1 MAEIFTENTQ
11 TADMTSETRP
21 WEAVAGEIGKLAED
35 IGIKHIPAG
44 SSAVLS
50 DIDFVT
56 EEIRK
61 LISNREVQKALGA
74 ELTGRL
80 MSWEKAVTARRTEP
94 FSLVVIGDFKRGKS
108 TVINALLGR
117 DFTPVNVAPETFT
130 INCISYGE
138 MNTAEAVLKSGQRI
152 PLMPEDLVRERLE
165 RLSKAF
171 SDDIDHID
179 IRGNAEI
186 LKEIRVVDT
195 PGLSD
200 LDRLDKQVQDYL
212 VNADAIVYIA
222 SALTPMSESEQNFL
236 ASYVRPQEFTKFFV
250 LVNMIDA
257 MNTMEDIQKIIGRIT
272 ERVSA
277 IIPNAL
283 VYGVSG
289 IDEYRRKI
297 GLNRPDI
304 KGFQEF
310 YENEFL
316 RFEMALRREVIVQK
330 DTIKSARVVAML
342 SMMVDDSLAR
352 ISMIQGMSEMSR
364 KKLDELA
371 ALLDEEIDNLK
382 NALEYQ
388 KPRIH
393 LSVTEMLQEAE
404 RWVYE
409 FFAKFREDIVKARAE
424 SEAEDVDKYF
434 YSFLVDKVGEAYR
447 RSIEIHRNALDAM
460 NKRVG
465 EELSKKLGIAD
476 LAGGLGLDFTRLQK
490 ELTGEMGSIVA
501 DTVMTKARESIGGDY
516 PSGTVT
522 QFRSMLKKRG
532 RTDTIGAVLENY
544 DDIRSNVVKD
554 LKKAYDIMEK
564 SAQMT
569 LDAVYTAQSE
579 AGRDAVAQA
588 RAAVQSEAE
597 SPAMKRYLQSAKQIL
612 ESSKV
617 ILSKYKIH

>member
-1 MAEIFTENTQ
+1 M
-11 TADMTSETRP
+11 SETNVIKETTGKPSEEVARDI
-21 WEAVAGEIGKLAED
+21 EFVAGELK
-35 IGIKHIPAG
+35 
-44 SSAVLS
+44 
-50 DIDFVT
+50 
-56 EEIRK
+56 K
-61 LISNREVQKALGA
+61 LITNRAVKNALGT
-74 ELTGRL
+74 ELSQRL
-80 MSWEKAVTARRTEP
+80 SEYDKSITARRTEP

-108 TVINALLGR
+108 TVINALLGK
-117 DFTPVNVAPETFT
+117 DMTPVNVAPETFT

-138 MNTAEAVLKSGQRI
+138 FNTAEAVLKSGQRI
-152 PLMPEDLVRERLE
+152 PLSPEDLVRERLE

-171 SDDIDHID
+171 SDDIDHLD
-179 IRGNAEI
+179 IKGDAEI
-186 LKEIRVVDT
+186 LKEIQVVDT

-222 SALTPMSESEQNFL
+222 SALTPMSESEQSFL
-236 ASYVRPQEFTKFFV
+236 GSYVRPMEFTKFFV

-272 ERVSA
+272 ERCQA

-304 KGFQEF
+304 KGFQDF

-316 RFEMALRREVIVQK
+316 RFEMALKREVFVQK
-330 DTIKSARVVAML
+330 ETIKAGRIVAML
-342 SMMVDDSLAR
+342 SLMLNDALAR
-352 ISMIQGMSEMSR
+352 ISMIQSMSEMSK

-371 ALLDEEIDNLK
+371 LILDEEIDTLK

-404 RWVYE
+404 QWIYE
-409 FFAKFREDIVKARAE
+409 FFAKFREDIVKARID
-424 SEAEDVDKYF
+424 SDVEDIEKYF

-447 RSIEIHRNALDAM
+447 KCIDTHKNRLEKINRT
-460 NKRVG
+460 VG
-465 EELSKKLGIAD
+465 EELSRKLGIAD
-476 LAGGLGLDFTRLQK
+476 LAGGLGLDSTTLQK
-490 ELTGEMGSIVA
+490 ELTGEMGSVVA
-501 DTVMTKARESIGGDY
+501 DTVMTAARESKSAPYDGF
-516 PSGTVT
+516 PTGTVS
-522 QFRSMLKKRG
+522 QFRSMLKKRT
-532 RTDTIGAVLENY
+532 RPETIDVVLENY
-544 DDIRSNVVKD
+544 DDIRNNVVKD
-554 LKKAYDIMEK
+554 LKKAYDIMET
-564 SAQMT
+564 SAFNT

-588 RAAVQSEAE
+588 RAGISSEDE
-597 SPAMKRYLQSAKQIL
+597 SPALKRHLQSAKQIL
-612 ESSKV
+612 ESSAV
-617 ILSKYKIH
+617 ILSKYRV

>member
-1 MAEIFTENTQ
+1 MTDYTHTDE
-11 TADMTSETRP
+11 TAGIGTAKADATLSDIEF
-21 WEAVAGEIGKLAED
+21 VAGELK
-35 IGIKHIPAG
+35 
-44 SSAVLS
+44 
-50 DIDFVT
+50 
-56 EEIRK
+56 K
-61 LISNREVQKALGA
+61 LISNTEVRNALGS
-74 ELTGRL
+74 ELAGRL
-80 MSWEKAVTARRTEP
+80 ADWDKAITARRTEP

-108 TVINALLGR
+108 TVINALLGK
-117 DFTPVNVAPETFT
+117 DMTPVNVAPETFT

-179 IRGNAEI
+179 IKGDADL

-200 LDRLDKQVQDYL
+200 LDRLDKRVQDYL

-257 MNTMEDIQKIIGRIT
+257 MNSMEDIQKIIGRIT
-272 ERVSA
+272 ERCQA

-297 GLNRPDI
+297 GFNRPDI

-316 RFEMALRREVIVQK
+316 RFEMALRREVILQK
-330 DTIKSARVVAML
+330 DTIKAGRVIAML
-342 SMMVDDSLAR
+342 SLMVDDSLAR
-352 ISMIQGMSEMSR
+352 INMIQSMSEMSK

-371 ALLDEEIDNLK
+371 AMLDEEIDSLRS
-382 NALEYQ
+382 ALEYQ
-388 KPRIH
+388 KPRIN
-393 LSVTEMLQEAE
+393 LSVIELLQEAE
-404 RWVYE
+404 QWVYE
-409 FFAKFREDIVKARAE
+409 FFARFREDIVKARTD
-424 SEAEDVDKYF
+424 SEPDDIEKYF

-447 RSIEIHRNALDAM
+447 KCIEIHKNKLDNM
-460 NKRVG
+460 NRRIG
-465 EELSKKLGIAD
+465 EELSRKLGIAD
-476 LAGGLGLDFTRLQK
+476 LAGGLGLDSARLQK

-501 DTVMTKARESIGGDY
+501 DTVMSAARDPKNTYDGY

-522 QFRSMLKKRG
+522 QFRSMIRKKG
-532 RTDTIGAVLENY
+532 RTDTIGTVLENY
-544 DDIRSNVVKD
+544 DDIRNNVVKD
-554 LKKAYDIMEK
+554 LKKAYAIMAS
-564 SAQMT
+564 SAQGT

-588 RAAVQSEAE
+588 RASANSESE
-597 SPAMKRYLQSAKQIL
+597 SPALKRYLASAAQIL
-612 ESSKV
+612 ESAAI
-617 ILSKYKIH
+617 ILTKYRRSA

>member
-1 MAEIFTENTQ
+1 M
-11 TADMTSETRP
+11 SETNVINQSAGKPSEEVARDI
-21 WEAVAGEIGKLAED
+21 EFVAGELK
-35 IGIKHIPAG
+35 
-44 SSAVLS
+44 
-50 DIDFVT
+50 
-56 EEIRK
+56 K
-61 LISNREVQKALGA
+61 LITNRAVKNALGT
-74 ELTGRL
+74 ELSQRL
-80 MSWEKAVTARRTEP
+80 SEYDKSITARRTEP

-108 TVINALLGR
+108 TVINALLGK
-117 DFTPVNVAPETFT
+117 DMTPVNVAPETFT

-138 MNTAEAVLKSGQRI
+138 FNTAEAVLKSGQRI
-152 PLMPEDLVRERLE
+152 PLSPEDLVRERLE

-171 SDDIDHID
+171 SDDIDHLD
-179 IRGNAEI
+179 IKGDAEI
-186 LKEIRVVDT
+186 LKEIQVVDT

-222 SALTPMSESEQNFL
+222 SALTPMSESEQSFL
-236 ASYVRPQEFTKFFV
+236 GSYVRPMEFTKFFV

-272 ERVSA
+272 ERCQA

-304 KGFQEF
+304 KGFQDF

-316 RFEMALRREVIVQK
+316 RFEMALRREVFVQK
-330 DTIKSARVVAML
+330 ETIKAGRIVAML
-342 SMMVDDSLAR
+342 SLMLNDALAR
-352 ISMIQGMSEMSR
+352 ISMIQRMSEMSK

-371 ALLDEEIDNLK
+371 LILDEEIDTLK

-404 RWVYE
+404 QWVYE
-409 FFAKFREDIVKARAE
+409 FFARFREDIVKARID
-424 SEAEDVDKYF
+424 SDVEDIEKYF

-447 RSIEIHRNALDAM
+447 KCIDTHKNKLEKINRS
-460 NKRVG
+460 VG
-465 EELSKKLGIAD
+465 EELSRKLGIAD
-476 LAGGLGLDFTRLQK
+476 LAGGLGLDSTTLQK

-501 DTVMTKARESIGGDY
+501 DTIMTAARESKSAPYDGF
-516 PSGTVT
+516 PTGTVS
-522 QFRSMLKKRG
+522 QFRSMLKKRT
-532 RTDTIGAVLENY
+532 RPETIDVVLENY
-544 DDIRSNVVKD
+544 DDIRNNVVKD
-554 LKKAYDIMEK
+554 LKKAYDIMET
-564 SAQMT
+564 SAFNT

-588 RAAVQSEAE
+588 RAGISSEEE
-597 SPAMKRYLQSAKQIL
+597 SPALKRHLQSAKQIL
-612 ESSKV
+612 ESSAV
-617 ILSKYKIH
+617 ILSKYRV

>member
-1 MAEIFTENTQ
+1 MSDSKVIQQSPEKP
-11 TADMTSETRP
+11 SEEVARDI
-21 WEAVAGEIGKLAED
+21 EFVAGELKKLITNRAVKSALGTELAER
-35 IGIKHIPAG
+35 
-44 SSAVLS
+44 LS
-50 DIDFVT
+50 DYD
-56 EEIRK
+56 
-61 LISNREVQKALGA
+61 KAI
-74 ELTGRL
+74 
-80 MSWEKAVTARRTEP
+80 TARRTEP

-108 TVINALLGR
+108 TVINALLGK
-117 DFTPVNVAPETFT
+117 DMTPVNVAPETFT

-138 MNTAEAVLKSGQRI
+138 YSSAEAVLKSGQRI
-152 PLMPEDLVRERLE
+152 PLTPEDLVRERLE

-171 SDDIDHID
+171 SDDIDHLD
-179 IRGNAEI
+179 IKGDAEI
-186 LKEIRVVDT
+186 LKEIQIVDT

-222 SALTPMSESEQNFL
+222 SALTPMSETEQSFL
-236 ASYVRPQEFTKFFV
+236 GSYVRPMEFTKFFV

-272 ERVSA
+272 ERCQA

-297 GLNRPDI
+297 GLIRPDI

-310 YENEFL
+310 YENEFF

-330 DTIKSARVVAML
+330 ETIKAGRIVAML
-342 SMMVDDSLAR
+342 SLMLNDALAR
-352 ISMIQGMSEMSR
+352 IGMIQSMSEMSK

-371 ALLDEEIDNLK
+371 LILDEEIDTLK

-404 RWVYE
+404 KWVYE
-409 FFAKFREDIVKARAE
+409 FFAHFREDIVKARID
-424 SEAEDVDKYF
+424 SDVEDIEKYF

-447 RSIEIHRNALDAM
+447 RCIDTHKNALERM
-460 NKRVG
+460 NRTIG
-465 EELSKKLGIAD
+465 EELSRKLGIAD
-476 LAGGLGLDFTRLQK
+476 LAGGLGLDSTSLQK

-501 DTVMTKARESIGGDY
+501 DTIMSAARESKSAYDGF
-516 PSGTVT
+516 PSGTVS
-522 QFRSMLKKRG
+522 QFRSMLKKRS
-532 RTDTIGAVLENY
+532 RPETIDAVLENY
-544 DDIRSNVVKD
+544 DDIRNNVVKD
-554 LKKAYDIMEK
+554 LKKAYDIMET
-564 SAQMT
+564 SALNT

-579 AGRDAVAQA
+579 AGREAVLQA
-588 RAAVQSEAE
+588 RAGISSEEE
-597 SPAMKRYLQSAKQIL
+597 SPALKRHLQSAKQIL
-612 ESSKV
+612 ESSNV
-617 ILSKYKIH
+617 ILSKYRV